1 MNFFPPR
8 VSVSVSPLLML
19 PKVLGKE
26 AGISTVLDW
35 VVNKKVYW
43 FLLLLLVRFC
53 VDTCEQTATER

>member
-8 VSVSVSPLLML
+8 VSVSVSLLLML

-35 VVNKKVYW
+35 VVNKKS
-43 FLLLLLVRFC
+43 LLVSVVTFSEVLC
-53 VDTCEQTATER
+53 